1 MKFVN
6 GVAIKKGGPECFLLE
21 TSGGDSGATSS
32 LLPPSSP
39 HQTSL
44 DQSLWPS

>member
-32 LLPPSSP
+32 LLPPLPPPNFSRSIIVA
-39 HQTSL
+39 
-44 DQSLWPS
+44 